1 MRSYLGLAIVAL
13 LGLCGSR
20 VRAAEMA
27 DPAAGLP
34 DPYQAAVRNWA
45 VLPDHR
51 TWGSTAGIE
60 IGPHNEI
67 WAIDRCGV
75 NSCET
80 SDLPPIHQLDLATG
94 SPIKSI
100 GAGLFVFPHGLNVD
114 RAVNIWVVDAAAMKD
129 KTTGTHV

>member
-1 MRSYLGLAIVAL
+1 MRFLAIVAL
-13 LGLCGSR
+13 FGLFGNR
-20 VRAAEMA
+20 VPAAEA
-27 DPAAGLP
+27 GGPAAGLP

-45 VLPDHR
+45 VLPDQR

-80 SDLPPIHQLDLATG
+80 SNLPPIHMLDLATG
-94 SPIKSI
+94 KLSEPVA
-100 GAGLFVFPHGLNVD
+100 AGK
-114 RAVNIWVVDAAAMKD
+114 AVNPSFLAIHPTGKFLYAVGEVGNFGKKKDAD
-129 KTTGTHV
+129 DE